1 MSLLK
6 SLLVVCL
13 VGCGHLATPADAK
26 SLDTLEP
33 TRHLL
38 AKKATQPKKATPAK
52 KNSPPSKSKAPA
64 KTAAT
69 PPAPSKAKGKQ
80 ARLTAKHEHTR
91 RADQSGDQR
100 PLSSLRQLSV
110 MCRDGP
116 PSLPPLPM

>member
-38 AKKATQPKKATPAK
+38 AKKAST
-52 KNSPPSKSKAPA
+52 PPSKSKAPA